1 MPEEAGAKAL
11 NGEDEY
17 IKAKLFK
24 GVDRMRTITG
34 RGTLIQVYDPNADM
48 HSSSYW
54 EHESSSEV
62 GSHDVPAGYEVRV
75 LGATV
80 KFT

>member
-1 MPEEAGAKAL
+1 
-11 NGEDEY
+11 
-17 IKAKLFK
+17 
-24 GVDRMRTITG
+24 MRTITG